1 MYINLNRLKK
11 IALSA
16 YLMLSLSLTSMLGQS
31 DVVWSHTYGGE
42 QDETFQDIFI
52 NSDKEAQVIGFGQSS
67 AGTVK
72 TGKGLYDMIICEMD
86 QNGQLNW
93 TSTIGGSDNDL
104 GKTILIDQGKTY
116 IGGLTYST
124 DLNQKLN
131 LGSGDILFGNLDE
144 ETNALSQSTLLGG
157 NKLDNIVGVQLQ
169 QDGSIILVANTNS
182 SDLAQNGVGGGT
194 DIYICRLLPDGTP
207 LWENTIGSTGVDKAG
222 DFKINRNGEIIIVGT
237 TFSNNF
243 LEFRKGIKD
252 GFVLCLNSEG
262 EQIWGKRFSNGNY
275 SNFVACD
282 LDRNGNILVTGVQ
295 GKINDANSGIN
306 GIYNEDIW
314 VLQLDQTGAENW
326 RNLFGGSD
334 NDFAT
339 DIVAS
344 HDGGMLI
351 VGHTESY
358 DGLVNGNY
366 GNRDA
371 FALKLDA
378 SGNRLW
384 SQKYGGSRD
393 DLIEAVAQD
402 KEGYYWLVGQT
413 SSDNN
418 DLSENNGG
426 SDAWILKLEGERPVL
441 QVDLGAPIEIC
452 EGESIEINA
461 ELSFCSCTYEWSDGA
476 VGAKRTLTALES
488 ETITLT
494 VTDEAGNSAI
504 DDIEIIVN
512 QMPNYTL
519 IASPLSCANSQDGE
533 LSIILTEFDSELS
546 YIWNNGSTESGL
558 DDLAAGTY
566 SLTVTDA
573 KGCTQ
578 ELSTELEAPTPLEV
592 EAVSETATCHTSSG
606 QIALNVTGG
615 TGAYSYAWS
624 DGNEEK
630 DNQNLLPGEYT
641 VTITDENSC
650 TVIESFEIGN
660 TDINIDLEFEILNN
674 NCFEGAEGLIQI
686 LNSEDFA
693 SFSWNT
699 NSETAEITDLS
710 AGEYTLNYTTVDG
723 CTGEQIFEISE
734 PNLLEVSANAN
745 NNLCFDDNNGSI
757 GLELRGGTPPYAY
770 SWNTGVQ
777 LPFLTGLGAGEYSVT
792 ISDANGCS
800 KIIEQEILSP
810 AALAI
815 DEIITI
821 DESCADAKDGMITLM
836 VSGGSGSY
844 EFIWNTGDDGSSL
857 ESLNSG
863 LYEVSITDGNGCNI
877 TSEVEIEN
885 NNTYPLVQVDQ
896 IDPSCH
902 SGNDGYISFDAEQSE
917 DALLYTWPDGSNDQ
931 ERNDLA
937 SGTYEV
943 TVSSAVGCSVVE
955 EITLLEPAALD
966 VELETKDVSCYAGN
980 DAELEINV
988 GGGTSPYTIGV
999 MGGGSAATQVQGNA
1013 SVIDN
1018 LQAGIYDVI
1027 VTDGNGCTQEVATTI
1042 NEPDQILIEEN
1053 INAISC
1059 FGADDAQLELNV
1071 VGGTSPYTIEI
1082 NSENLSTQLQSDTAL
1097 VDDLSAGIYNIDII
1111 DNNGCAE
1118 LISTTISEPE
1128 QITIEGIITDASCF
1142 GKADAA
1148 IEAIVSGGVGDI
1160 DYAWGIGSN
1169 SNTIE
1174 DINAADYQVVVTDEN
1189 GCTQEQVFEVGQ
1201 PEELS
1206 VENSFTQPSASNDD
1220 GSISLFISGGTAPY
1234 EVTWNDN
1241 IAQGTDLMNLSAG
1254 IYRYTV
1260 EDNNGCLILGSIALE
1275 VATSIHQISPFNGIS
1290 LYPNPVDQHLQIL
1303 ADSNY
1308 RDVAI
1313 TLYNALGQI
1322 VYTGFYPRLDNSGR
1336 IISAVDLASGMY
1348 HVHIANQDHQSSF
1361 KVVVSHP

>member
-1 MYINLNRLKK
+1 MYINLNRLTK
-11 IALSA
+11 IAISA
-16 YLMLSLSLTSMLGQS
+16 CLMLSLSLTSMLGQS

-104 GKTILIDQGKTY
+104 GKNILIDQGKTY

-144 ETNALSQSTLLGG
+144 ETNVLSQSTLLGG

-344 HDGGMLI
+344 HD
-351 VGHTESY
+351 
-358 DGLVNGNY
+358 
-366 GNRDA
+366 
-371 FALKLDA
+371 
-378 SGNRLW
+378 
-384 SQKYGGSRD
+384 
-393 DLIEAVAQD
+393 D

-533 LSIILTEFDSELS
+533 LSIILSEFDSELS
-546 YIWNNGSTESGL
+546 YIWNNGSTVSGL

-578 ELSTELEAPTPLEV
+578 ELSTER
-592 EAVSETATCHTSSG
+592 H
-606 QIALNVTGG
+606 
-615 TGAYSYAWS
+615 
-624 DGNEEK
+624 
-630 DNQNLLPGEYT
+630 
-641 VTITDENSC
+641 
-650 TVIESFEIGN
+650 
-660 TDINIDLEFEILNN
+660 
-674 NCFEGAEGLIQI
+674 
-686 LNSEDFA
+686 
-693 SFSWNT
+693 
-699 NSETAEITDLS
+699 
-710 AGEYTLNYTTVDG
+710 
-723 CTGEQIFEISE
+723 
-734 PNLLEVSANAN
+734 
-745 NNLCFDDNNGSI
+745 
-757 GLELRGGTPPYAY
+757 
-770 SWNTGVQ
+770 
-777 LPFLTGLGAGEYSVT
+777 
-792 ISDANGCS
+792 
-800 KIIEQEILSP
+800 
-810 AALAI
+810 
-815 DEIITI
+815 
-821 DESCADAKDGMITLM
+821 
-836 VSGGSGSY
+836 
-844 EFIWNTGDDGSSL
+844 
-857 ESLNSG
+857 
-863 LYEVSITDGNGCNI
+863 
-877 TSEVEIEN
+877 
-885 NNTYPLVQVDQ
+885 
-896 IDPSCH
+896 
-902 SGNDGYISFDAEQSE
+902 
-917 DALLYTWPDGSNDQ
+917 
-931 ERNDLA
+931 
-937 SGTYEV
+937 
-943 TVSSAVGCSVVE
+943 
-955 EITLLEPAALD
+955 
-966 VELETKDVSCYAGN
+966 
-980 DAELEINV
+980 
-988 GGGTSPYTIGV
+988 
-999 MGGGSAATQVQGNA
+999 
-1013 SVIDN
+1013 
-1018 LQAGIYDVI
+1018 
-1027 VTDGNGCTQEVATTI
+1027 
-1042 NEPDQILIEEN
+1042 
-1053 INAISC
+1053 
-1059 FGADDAQLELNV
+1059 
-1071 VGGTSPYTIEI
+1071 
-1082 NSENLSTQLQSDTAL
+1082 
-1097 VDDLSAGIYNIDII
+1097 
-1111 DNNGCAE
+1111 
-1118 LISTTISEPE
+1118 
-1128 QITIEGIITDASCF
+1128 
-1142 GKADAA
+1142 
-1148 IEAIVSGGVGDI
+1148 
-1160 DYAWGIGSN
+1160 
-1169 SNTIE
+1169 
-1174 DINAADYQVVVTDEN
+1174 
-1189 GCTQEQVFEVGQ
+1189 
-1201 PEELS
+1201 
-1206 VENSFTQPSASNDD
+1206 
-1220 GSISLFISGGTAPY
+1220 
-1234 EVTWNDN
+1234 
-1241 IAQGTDLMNLSAG
+1241 
-1254 IYRYTV
+1254 
-1260 EDNNGCLILGSIALE
+1260 
-1275 VATSIHQISPFNGIS
+1275 
-1290 LYPNPVDQHLQIL
+1290 
-1303 ADSNY
+1303 
-1308 RDVAI
+1308 
-1313 TLYNALGQI
+1313 
-1322 VYTGFYPRLDNSGR
+1322 R
-1336 IISAVDLASGMY
+1336 II
-1348 HVHIANQDHQSSF
+1348 
-1361 KVVVSHP
+1361 